1 MVSKLT
7 YDIVKEVFKKES
19 YILLSTNYV
28 NSRTKLEVQCPFG
41 HKYLTTYT
49 NFKDRHRRCPI
60 CSTIKIGNLKRTNFE
75 VVKRSFEL
83 ENYVLLTTDYINFEQ
98 KLSFICPNGHTHSM
112 NFHNWQSGWRCVKCR
127 DLRQSERIT
136 GEKHPQWQGGISLQ
150 GYCQI
155 WRDTTYKE
163 SIKSRDSNICQ
174 NPYCYKT
181 DSVLHIHHID
191 YDKKNCHPS
200 NLITVCRSC
209 NARANIDREWHK
221 DWYKTIIKNR
231 NI

>member
-1 MVSKLT
+1 MKLV
-7 YDIVKEVFKKES
+7 YSFIKEEFEVVN
-19 YILLSTNYV
+19 YVLLSETYKN
-28 NSRTKLEVQCPFG
+28 NRTKLDVLCPLG
-41 HKYLTTYT
+41 HKYATTYS
-49 NFKDRHRRCPI
+49 NFKRGRRCPI
-60 CSTIKIGNLKRTNFE
+60 CKHIKIGNLKRTNFE
-75 VVKRSFEL
+75 EVKKAFEA
-83 ENYVLLTTDYINFEQ
+83 ENYILLSTTYINFDQ
-98 KLSFICPNGHTHSM
+98 KLAFICPNGHKHSM
-112 NFHNWQSGWRCVKCR
+112 NLHNWKAGWRCIKCR

-136 GEKHPQWQGGISLQ
+136 GEKHPRWQGGISLQ